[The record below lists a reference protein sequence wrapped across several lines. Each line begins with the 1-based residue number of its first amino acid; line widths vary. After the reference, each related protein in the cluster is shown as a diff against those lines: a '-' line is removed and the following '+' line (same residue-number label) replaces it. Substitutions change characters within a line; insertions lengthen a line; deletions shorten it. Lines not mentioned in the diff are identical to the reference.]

1 MEKRKPAI
9 FQNGGRISVET
20 KKRCFSCEEKRRT
33 CPECYRQSSS
43 HAFIL
48 FAAICGADSS
58 SSDLHFGSRI
68 SVSAPVS
75 CLLAVQSAMTGFRPD
90 SFRCFGTVS
99 CAQLRS
105 SGFPFLLRRCL
116 QKHAPATV
124 HRMAYSEIFTAKST
138 SCGFHGYYTRY
149 IRSLQAIPR
158 LYARFFTFRRRRKIP
173 VRSLLYSD
181 APG

>member
-1 MEKRKPAI
+1 MA
-9 FQNGGRISVET
+9 
-20 KKRCFSCEEKRRT
+20 
-33 CPECYRQSSS
+33 
-43 HAFIL
+43 
-48 FAAICGADSS
+48 
-58 SSDLHFGSRI
+58 
-68 SVSAPVS
+68 
-75 CLLAVQSAMTGFRPD
+75 GFRPD

-138 SCGFHGYYTRY
+138 SSGFHGYYTRY

>member
-1 MEKRKPAI
+1 ME
-9 FQNGGRISVET
+9 NGTLIPNATGRARPTHSS
-20 KKRCFSCEEKRRT
+20 FRR
-33 CPECYRQSSS
+33 
-43 HAFIL
+43 
-48 FAAICGADSS
+48 
-58 SSDLHFGSRI
+58 
-68 SVSAPVS
+68 VSAVLTAVLLTCTPEAPWVSTPVS
-75 CLLAVQSAMTGFRPD
+75 CLLTDLSAMAGFRPD

-158 LYARFFTFRRRRKIP
+158 LYAGFFPSPHCRNAAAPFFSHFGIPAAITTKTLRAPSEMCAAAADRCTF
-173 VRSLLYSD
+173 
-181 APG
+181 

>member
-1 MEKRKPAI
+1 MPLPD
-9 FQNGGRISVET
+9 GR
-20 KKRCFSCEEKRRT
+20 RRT
-33 CPECYRQSSS
+33 DPECYRQSSS

-48 FAAICGADSS
+48 SPRFRGADSS
-58 SSDLHFGSRI
+58 SSDLHSGGPW
-68 SVSAPVS
+68 VSTPVS
-75 CLLAVQSAMTGFRPD
+75 CLLTDCSAMAGFRPD

-158 LYARFFTFRRRRKIP
+158 LYARFFTFRRSRKIP

>member
-1 MEKRKPAI
+1 MPLPD
-9 FQNGGRISVET
+9 GR
-20 KKRCFSCEEKRRT
+20 RRT
-33 CPECYRQSSS
+33 DPECYRQSSS

-48 FAAICGADSS
+48 SPRFRGADSS
-58 SSDLHFGSRI
+58 SSDLHSGGPMGLHARFLPSHR
-68 SVSAPVS
+68 
-75 CLLAVQSAMTGFRPD
+75 LLCNGWLSPD

-158 LYARFFTFRRRRKIP
+158 LYARFFTFRRSRKIP

>member
-1 MEKRKPAI
+1 MRRTDP
-9 FQNGGRISVET
+9 NGI
-20 KKRCFSCEEKRRT
+20 KKRRFLTEDGALIPNATGRARPTHSSFRR
-33 CPECYRQSSS
+33 
-43 HAFIL
+43 
-48 FAAICGADSS
+48 
-58 SSDLHFGSRI
+58 
-68 SVSAPVS
+68 VSAVLTAVLLTCIPEAPWVSTPVS
-75 CLLAVQSAMTGFRPD
+75 CLLTDCSAMAGFRPD